1 MNVQVLSDQVLLNH
15 YLSGDRSA
23 ISQLI
28 ERHSRRVKDY
38 IHMMVKDRD
47 VADDIFQET
56 FIKAVRVIDEGRYTD
71 NGKFL
76 SWILRIAH
84 NQVID
89 HFRAQR
95 QNKSVSESE
104 AGYDVLGTLKLAER
118 TVEDAMVC
126 EQIER
131 DVRAL
136 GRTAARRTARS
147 GDDALFLGSEFQG
160 YSRADQREYQHR
172 AGAHALCAHQPA
184 ENDQRKKSDSE
195 LTLHNNPRPAALY
208 EQSKLMTGPM
218 EDIDKNEVS
227 DNGISEDEDLM
238 MREVI
243 QGDADLCYLHHYL
256 SEVFR
261 NGDNF

>member
-1 MNVQVLSDQVLLNH
+1 MNVQVLSDRVLLNH

-23 ISQLI
+23 MSQLI

-38 IHMMVKDRD
+38 INMMVKDRD

-95 QNKSVSESE
+95 QDKSVSESD
-104 AGYDVLGTLKLAER
+104 AGYDMLGTLKFAER
-118 TVEDAMVC
+118 TVEDSLVS

-131 DVRAL
+131 DVRSLVDLLPAEQREVVMMRYFSGLSFKDIAEQTDVSINTAL
-136 GRTAARRTARS
+136 GRMRYALINLRRMIKEKN
-147 GDDALFLGSEFQG
+147 LI
-160 YSRADQREYQHR
+160 
-172 AGAHALCAHQPA
+172 LC
-184 ENDQRKKSDSE
+184 
-195 LTLHNNPRPAALY
+195 
-208 EQSKLMTGPM
+208 
-218 EDIDKNEVS
+218 
-227 DNGISEDEDLM
+227 
-238 MREVI
+238 
-243 QGDADLCYLHHYL
+243 
-256 SEVFR
+256 
-261 NGDNF
+261 